1 MTILQKIST
10 GGFDQQ
16 IVDEI
21 KTQFCGGERNLTM
34 LLCERIEDTLDY
46 EDLKDERDNLATARD
61 TLEDEITGWETKY
74 DDLEIARD
82 SMQNDCNKAMREAE
96 DLSKMVIALK
106 ADAAMA
112 QMKLLEV
119 KRCFGLHQVT

>member
-96 DLSKMVIALK
+96 DLEKIIIALK
-106 ADAAMA
+106 ADAARA
-112 QMKLLEV
+112 KAYAKGVIES
-119 KRCFGLHQVT
+119 FGFHKVT